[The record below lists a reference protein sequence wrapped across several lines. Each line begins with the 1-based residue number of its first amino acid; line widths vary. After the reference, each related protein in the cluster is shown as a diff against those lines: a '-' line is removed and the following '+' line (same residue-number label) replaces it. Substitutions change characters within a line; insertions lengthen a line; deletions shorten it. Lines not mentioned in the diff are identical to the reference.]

1 MNIEHRMILDT
12 EDRSKPSNVDYVLSD
27 ESLDLH
33 GTIIEADGW
42 KLERFRANPVALFN
56 HDKTFVIGQWYDIR
70 SEGRKLKAKLKLLK
84 AGVSSRLDEIRAAVE
99 AGFLRGVSVGFAILP
114 GGAKRDAGGT
124 VRISLKE
131 LVEAS
136 LVAVPSNRNSL
147 AEAARGI
154 GLSDRGIDLLLG
166 ENARTAEGNTRTI
179 IGENAVTKTIV
190 SQGNKKMSLAQRIQE
205 TEAEINGFRDQL
217 QERTANFDGTDEGI
231 NTEVEELNRKIEE
244 STRKLD
250 ILKKSEANLAARS
263 APVIPGNVPGAAGG
277 GQSTAVVNGNRPFA
291 APARKIEPKEYFF
304 RSAVVHAVAAAS
316 GKNWESVLH
325 ERYGEDESTQIYTRA
340 AVAGATTTAAGW
352 AAELV
357 NTVMTDF
364 LETLRPV
371 SVYPA
376 LSAMAGGRLAFGP
389 NQGAIKIPSR
399 ASTPSIGGSFV
410 GEGAPIPVRRLGLQS
425 ITLTPKK
432 MGVLSVFSREIARYS
447 TPAIETLI
455 RQEIIAD
462 TAITLDSLLLD
473 AVAGSAVRP
482 AGITNGVTP
491 LTATAGGGYAAIL
504 GDIRKLRAPF
514 DLANSSRN
522 LVLIVNPAQLEAL
535 NLTPG
540 ADGTLGWAAGIVGRY
555 NVIASTGVTAGTLI
569 MLDASDFV
577 TATGDA
583 PEFEVSQEATIHMED
598 TTPLQI
604 GTAGSPATIAAP
616 TQSMFQ
622 TAQLAIRM
630 LMDVSWAMRRSGMVQ
645 TITGATW

>member
-462 TAITLDSLLLD
+462 TAITLDSLL
-473 AVAGSAVRP
+473 
-482 AGITNGVTP
+482 
-491 LTATAGGGYAAIL
+491 
-504 GDIRKLRAPF
+504 RAPF